1 MGAAVS
7 DETITSLDD
16 FDAPYGRRVELQ
28 DVLHESGLH
37 MLRVRIREGSRF
49 TIMDLDGETASRWGA
64 AMARWA
70 EGDSRR

>member
-1 MGAAVS
+1 VS
-7 DETITSLDD
+7 DETVTPLDD
-16 FDAPYGRRVELQ
+16 FDAPYGRRVKLQ
-28 DVLHESGLH
+28 DVLHESGLR

-70 EGDSRR
+70 ETEAHR